1 MASEMF
7 HYDEAM
13 TDLVLAACRER
24 LSMDPVALDFGGL
37 VESFDAELAGL
48 MTPEG
53 NDAAEVLQL
62 FVDKLSTAV
71 VSCDSPRF
79 LSFIPAAPTKASLL
93 FDMFVSCSSLHGTS
107 WLEAAGVVV
116 AENQALG
123 VLAAQAGLPEGAGGC
138 FVAGGSAGN
147 LSALMVARDTAGHRR
162 HAAAPLRPLVALSE
176 DAHSSVG
183 KALHV
188 LGVGTLTVATHDHRL
203 TGPALRAA
211 LREDPR
217 RADVIGVVATAGTTN
232 AGIVD
237 DLAGVADVAA
247 EHSLWFHIDGA
258 YGGAAALFAPSVRA
272 QFAGFERADSFIVDP
287 HKWLFAPFDCA
298 ALVYRQPNLAK
309 AVHTQD
315 AQYLEVLHSENPEE
329 WNPSDY
335 AFHLTRRA
343 RGLPLWFSM
352 AVNGLDAYSEA
363 RRGRPGHGP
372 AGGRAGVRVT
382 PCRAGARSRALHR
395 PLPAAG
401 MGQGRL
407 RGLVRR
413 SAQRADRL
421 RHADDLGRRDGGPLR
436 LPPPEHNRRDGRRDP
451 QLNGRPVTRRVAAG
465 CPASRRPARPE
476 QAMRH

>member
-1 MASEMF
+1 MARRPADDFGIRGASRLMSSAMF
-7 HYDEAM
+7 HYDESMA
-13 TDLVLAACRER
+13 DLIFAACRER
-24 LSMDPVALDFGGL
+24 LSMDPVALDFGGMVSSL
-37 VESFDAELAGL
+37 DAELAGL
-48 MTPEG
+48 MTAG
-53 NDAAEVLQL
+53 GTDAAQVLQL
-62 FVDKLSTAV
+62 FVDKLSSAV

-123 VLAAQAGLPEGAGGC
+123 VLAAQAGFPEEAGGC

-147 LSALMVARDTAGHRR
+147 LSALMVARDTAAHRR
-162 HAAAPLRPLVALSE
+162 HGVAPLRPLVAISE

-188 LGVGTLTVATHDHRL
+188 LGVGAFTVPTRDHRL

-211 LREDPR
+211 LHEDQR
-217 RADVIGVVATAGTTN
+217 GGDVVGVVGTAGTTN

-237 DLAGVADVAA
+237 DLAGIADVAA

-258 YGGAAALFAPSVRA
+258 YGGAAALFAPRA
-272 QFAGFERADSFIVDP
+272 RTLFAGFERADSFIVDP

-335 AFHLTRRA
+335 AYHLTRRA
-343 RGLPLWFSM
+343 RGLPLWFSL
-352 AVNGLDAYSEA
+352 AVNGLDAYRDGVEA
-363 RRGRPGHGP
+363 
-372 AGGRAGVRVT
+372 
-382 PCRAGARSRALHR
+382 
-395 PLPAAG
+395 
-401 MGQGRL
+401 
-407 RGLVRR
+407 GLAI
-413 SAQRADRL
+413 AQRAAERITEAPHVEL
-421 RHADDLGRRDGGPLR
+421 V
-436 LPPPEHNRRDGRRDP
+436 RDP
-451 QLNGRPVTRRVAAG
+451 GLSIVLF
-465 CPASRRPARPE
+465 RRPGWVKADYDVWSARLLHDQIGFVTPTSWE
-476 QAMRH
+476 GETVARFAFLHPNTTVEMVDEMLASMA